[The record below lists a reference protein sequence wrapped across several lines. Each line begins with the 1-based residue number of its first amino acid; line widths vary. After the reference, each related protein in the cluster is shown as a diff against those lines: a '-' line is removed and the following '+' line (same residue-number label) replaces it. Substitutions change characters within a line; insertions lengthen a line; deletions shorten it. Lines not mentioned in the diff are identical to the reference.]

1 MITNIHQVYFTG
13 LFLDFNHVMG
23 EVKRETER
31 QKIRVINREGERE
44 RERERE
50 CEKIRRIWEQG
61 EEDDDDGDDI

>member
-1 MITNIHQVYFTG
+1 MKKLMEHPKKESFLITNIHQVYFTG

-44 RERERE
+44 GERES
-50 CEKIRRIWEQG
+50 EKIRRIWE
-61 EEDDDDGDDI
+61 